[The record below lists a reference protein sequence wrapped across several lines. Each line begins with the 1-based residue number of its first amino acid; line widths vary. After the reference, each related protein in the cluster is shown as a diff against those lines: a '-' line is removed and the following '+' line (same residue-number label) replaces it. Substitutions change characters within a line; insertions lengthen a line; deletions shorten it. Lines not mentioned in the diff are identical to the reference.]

1 MAATRTHPT
10 CVAERRSILADSTR
24 SESGSR
30 LLTVS
35 AESKPG
41 LPLPRIVWCVS
52 SITDSSR
59 TEFVLLAWSSS
70 GSKTATSRF
79 ITTRTTRTA
88 SSITDGIDIFPGTTP
103 VITSIQGLPH
113 RHSVR
118 TRHTRRTGG
127 MSFRWSCRK
136 SRTDSELFGR
146 RRPFTGRFNE
156 RKCVVLVSK
165 KRQRHRVSVS
175 GGSSAS
181 SLAACSRS
189 ACLSRTAAISL
200 S

>member
-10 CVAERRSILADSTR
+10 CVAERRSILTDSTR

-59 TEFVLLAWSSS
+59 TEFVLLAWNSS

-88 SSITDGIDIFPGTTP
+88 SSITDGIDILPGTTP

-113 RHSVR
+113 RHPSGRDTPVGLAGCPLDGR
-118 TRHTRRTGG
+118 VGNRGPTA
-127 MSFRWSCRK
+127 SFLGDVGRSQGVLTNASASC
-136 SRTDSELFGR
+136 
-146 RRPFTGRFNE
+146 
-156 RKCVVLVSK
+156 
-165 KRQRHRVSVS
+165 
-175 GGSSAS
+175 SSARNDS
-181 SLAACSRS
+181 VIGSASRVGRAPPPSLPAAVRRASRGPPPS
-189 ACLSRTAAISL
+189 P
-200 S
+200 